1 MTSKLQKVTIA
12 ETPLEKEQAFE
23 VRRKVFVEE
32 QGVPLHIE
40 MDEFDESAVHFVG
53 YELEQP
59 IAAARIREIQM
70 GIGKIE
76 RVCVLPEYR
85 GLHAGVLMMQEM
97 EQYALKAGLFTLKLN
112 AQSYAVPF
120 YEKLDYVVT
129 TPEFMDAGIP
139 HRGMEK
145 KIM

>member
-1 MTSKLQKVTIA
+1 MQKVKIA
-12 ETPLEKEQAFE
+12 ETPLEKEQAFD

-32 QGVPLHIE
+32 QGIPLHIE
-40 MDEFDESAVHFVG
+40 MDEHDDTAVHFIG

-59 IAAARIREIQM
+59 IAAARIREIEN

-85 GLHAGVLMMQEM
+85 GQHLGVLMVQEI
-97 EQYALKAGLFTLKLN
+97 EQYALKAGLFILKLN

-120 YEKLDYVVT
+120 YEKLDYAVT
-129 TPEFMDAGIP
+129 TPEFMDAGVP

>member
-1 MTSKLQKVTIA
+1 MQKVIIA

-32 QGVPLHIE
+32 QGIPLHIE
-40 MDEFDESAVHFVG
+40 LDEFDDSAVHFVG

-59 IAAARIREIQM
+59 IAAARIREIEP
-70 GIGKIE
+70 GTGKIE

-85 GLHAGVLMMQEM
+85 GLHVGVLMMQEM

-129 TPEFMDAGIP
+129 TPEFMDADVP

>member
-1 MTSKLQKVTIA
+1 LQKVKIA
-12 ETPLEKEQAFE
+12 ETPLEKEQAFD

-40 MDEFDESAVHFVG
+40 LDEFDDSAVHFIG

-59 IAAARIREIQM
+59 IAAARIREIGM
-70 GIGKIE
+70 GVGKIE
-76 RVCVLPEYR
+76 RVGVLPEYR
-85 GLHAGVLMMQEM
+85 GQHVGLLMMNEM

-112 AQSYAVPF
+112 AQSYAVRF
-120 YEKLDYVVT
+120 YEKQDYVVT
-129 TPEFMDAGIP
+129 TPEFMDADIP